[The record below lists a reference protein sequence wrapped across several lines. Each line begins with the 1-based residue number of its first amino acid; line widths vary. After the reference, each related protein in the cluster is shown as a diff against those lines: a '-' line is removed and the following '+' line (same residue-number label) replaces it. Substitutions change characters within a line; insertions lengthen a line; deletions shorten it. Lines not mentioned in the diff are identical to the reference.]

1 MFQNLLAERKLAVM
15 QLKQGNTMTE
25 VAENMNRSL
34 GWVAKWN
41 RRFQEN
47 GWSGLEDKSRAPIN
61 HGNKLPVSVRQAICE
76 ARSELEANAELGLGL
91 KYIGGRAIRTHLTQ
105 KRGEPLPSI
114 PTIER
119 VIREAGLT
127 KSSPQKAELEV
138 EYPHLHPTQPH
149 QLCQVD
155 IAPRYLE
162 GGQRIAC
169 FNAIDVVS
177 RYPTGQAY
185 EQRRSQNAADFLV
198 HAWQELGIPQYTQVD
213 NEGCFSGGATLT
225 HVLGKVIRFA
235 LMVGTELVFSPV
247 YHPQSNGTVERFHQ
261 DYDLHVWQGTY
272 LRNLADVNQEGAR
285 FFRRYRKRI
294 DHSQLSEQC
303 PEMLHHS
310 QAFKTLDLDFQMGS
324 QKMPLH
330 TGRVHFMRKVSAV
343 GTVRVLNVDW
353 TVPQFDPTK
362 GVWVTLDIQ
371 VGGAWLFIYDEA
383 PDVADRQCLA
393 VYPFPLKESV
403 TPQDEVALG
412 SEEHLETQ
420 PHPVPE
426 ETPIPMTNA
435 KSKPLSPIRH
445 VVQTGEWMML
455 SSLYRTARLARHI
468 IFTMY

>member
-1 MFQNLLAERKLAVM
+1 MSQNLLAERKLAVM
-15 QLKQGNTMTE
+15 QLKQGKTMIE

-41 RRFQEN
+41 RRFQKN
-47 GWSGLEDKSRAPIN
+47 GWAGLRDKSRAPIQ
-61 HGNKLPVSVRQAICE
+61 HGHKLPVHVRQAICQ
-76 ARSELEANAELGLGL
+76 ARLELEANAELGLGL
-91 KYIGGRAIRTHLTQ
+91 KYTGGRAIRTRLKQ
-105 KRGEPLPSI
+105 KNVEPLPSI

-119 VIREAGLT
+119 VISEAGLT
-127 KSSPQKAELEV
+127 KSSPQKDELEI
-138 EYPHLHPTQPH
+138 EYPRLRPTQPH

-177 RYPTGQAY
+177 HYPTGQAY
-185 EQRRSQNAADFLV
+185 EQRRSQDAADFLI

-213 NEGCFSGGATLT
+213 NEGCFSGGATHA
-225 HVLGKVIRFA
+225 HVLGKVVRLA
-235 LMVGTELVFSPV
+235 LMVGTEVVFSPV

-272 LRNLADVNQEGAR
+272 LRNLADVNQEGKR
-285 FFRRYRKRI
+285 FFTRYRKRM
-294 DHSQLSEQC
+294 DHSQLNEQS
-303 PEMLHHS
+303 PEMVHLS
-310 QAFKTLDLDFQMGS
+310 QEFKTLDLDFQMRS
-324 QKMPLH
+324 QRMPLH
-330 TGRVHFMRKVSAV
+330 TGRVHFMRKVSSA

-353 TVPQFDPTK
+353 TVPQFDPTR

-371 VGGAWLFIYDEA
+371 VDSAMLFIYDET
-383 PDVADRQCLA
+383 PDVANRQCLA

-403 TPQDEVALG
+403 MPQGETVFA
-412 SEEHLETQ
+412 SEEHLET
-420 PHPVPE
+420 HSVPE

-435 KSKPLSPIRH
+435 NAKPLSSIRH
-445 VVQTGEWMML
+445 VVQTGEWVML
-455 SSLYRTARLARHI
+455 SSLSRTARLARHI